1 MKAYCRNRLTI
12 NYTCKDALNDLE
24 EAIRKA
30 ESQRNKEESRKCSS
44 FYITRKW

>member
-12 NYTCKDALNDLE
+12 DYTCKDAVNDLE
-24 EAIRKA
+24 EAMRKA
-30 ESQRNKEESRKCSS
+30 EAQRNKEEPCRRGS